1 MITGTSQAD
10 VAILVVSADKGE
22 FGAAISKDGQLSEHA
37 LLTFTMG
44 IKQIIVAINK
54 MDACEHS
61 EERYNE
67 MHDEMVKFIKK
78 QGFKPDDT

>member
-1 MITGTSQAD
+1 
-10 VAILVVSADKGE
+10 
-22 FGAAISKDGQLSEHA
+22 
-37 LLTFTMG
+37 MG

-54 MDACEHS
+54 MDACEYS

-67 MHDEMVKFIKK
+67 IHDEMVKFIKK